1 MKEVSTKVNNQM
13 KDQVIYFFMQNKTTF
28 IAVCI
33 PEFLSMYETERLI
46 QELANFNIDIR
57 NIVINQ
63 LLYPEDECKMCK
75 ARSKMQKKYLDQ
87 IVELYEDFHITLMPL
102 QDE

>member
-1 MKEVSTKVNNQM
+1 
-13 KDQVIYFFMQNKTTF
+13 
-28 IAVCI
+28 
-33 PEFLSMYETERLI
+33 LI

-63 LLYPEDECKMCK
+63 LLYPEDECRMCK

-102 QDE
+102 QDEEVRGPEKLKAFSQMLLKAKELPK

>member
-1 MKEVSTKVNNQM
+1 
-13 KDQVIYFFMQNKTTF
+13 
-28 IAVCI
+28 
-33 PEFLSMYETERLI
+33 MYETERLI

-63 LLYPEDECKMCK
+63 LLYPEDECRMCN

>member
-1 MKEVSTKVNNQM
+1 
-13 KDQVIYFFMQNKTTF
+13 
-28 IAVCI
+28 
-33 PEFLSMYETERLI
+33 MYETERLI

-63 LLYPEDECKMCK
+63 LLYPEDECKMCI

-102 QDE
+102 QEE

>member
-1 MKEVSTKVNNQM
+1 M
-13 KDQVIYFFMQNKTTF
+13 KDPNRTTF

-46 QELANFNIDIR
+46 QELTKFQIDIH

-63 LLYPEDECKMCK
+63 ILFPDDECKMCK

-87 IVELYEDFHITLMPL
+87 IVELYEDFHVCIMPL
-102 QDE
+102 QDEEVRGIEKLKAFS